1 MGKDTFD
8 KYLKD
13 RYLNQINWYSDKASQ
28 NKIFYNVFQW
38 VVIILASS
46 LPVLIS
52 ILPDSFK
59 WITIVIS
66 VLLAIGTAALKTF
79 KWQEIWINYRF
90 ISETLKKEKH
100 FYDAE
105 IDEYANADDKDG
117 LFIERVENL
126 ISRENSLWVMTHIE
140 KKNKKDKN

>member
-46 LPVLIS
+46 LPILIS

-79 KWQEIWINYRF
+79 KWQEIWINYRT
-90 ISETLKKEKH
+90 ISEILKKEKH

-126 ISRENSLWVMTHIE
+126 ISRENNLWVMTHIE